1 MTAKSLQQITRKNG
15 TNIDGIRKTPELKKV
30 NMSVNHL
37 IDLWFAY
44 EEIRRSGKYN
54 MVMDGGEVAKQL
66 GLKPR
71 EYAIFQN
78 YFARIRTE
86 IARLEGM
93 SEAVYNA

>member
-1 MTAKSLQQITRKNG
+1 MTAKSSQPTTRKNG
-15 TNIDGIRKTPELKKV
+15 TNIDGIRKTPELKAM

-54 MVMDGGEVAKQL
+54 MAMDGAKVAQQL

-71 EYAIFQN
+71 EYAIFLN
-78 YFARIRTE
+78 YYSKVRME
-86 IARLEGM
+86 IVKLEGM

>member
-1 MTAKSLQQITRKNG
+1 MTAKSSQPTTRKNG
-15 TNIDGIRKTPELKKV
+15 TNIDGIRKTPELKKM

-54 MVMDGGEVAKQL
+54 MIMNGDEVAKQL

-71 EYAIFQN
+71 EYAIFVN
-78 YFARIRTE
+78 YYSRIVKA
-86 IARLEGM
+86 IVSLEGM
-93 SEAVYNA
+93 SEAIYNA